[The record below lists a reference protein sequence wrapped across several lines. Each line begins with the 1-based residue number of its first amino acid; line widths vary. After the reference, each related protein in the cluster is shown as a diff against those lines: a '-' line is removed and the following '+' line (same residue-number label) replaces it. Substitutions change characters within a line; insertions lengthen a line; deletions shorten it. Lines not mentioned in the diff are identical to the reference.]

1 MRPVSRW
8 TRYGKVSKYVETA
21 EILEAMDGQHEVV
34 AFEHDWAFI
43 TSSLVSGI
51 RGSNDLRVASR
62 APSSAHAVS

>member
-21 EILEAMDGQHEVV
+21 EILEAMDGQHGMVC
-34 AFEHDWAFI
+34 FEYDWALI
-43 TSSLVSGI
+43 TSLLVSGI
-51 RGSNDLRVASR
+51 HGSNALRGASP